1 MYIYI
6 YLIYTPIRKTL
17 LDNIVDL
24 IGAISNLSDDKLVNL
39 LLYGHDSYSINTNA
53 SILKCTITFLKSS
66 ERFDIPLL

>member
-1 MYIYI
+1 MGDVVEDIKG
-6 YLIYTPIRKTL
+6 IRF
-17 LDNIVDL
+17 IF
-24 IGAISNLSDDKLVNL
+24 